1 MLSLAAALLVG
12 AFQSPEVIMSNSSPF
27 TGLCAFPLT
36 PADSQGRVDTEILS
50 RLVERLCE
58 AGVDSIGLLGSTGI
72 YAYLSREERRRAV
85 DTAVECIGGRVPLV
99 VGVGALRTDHAQD
112 LARDAAAAGADAL
125 LMAPVSYTPLTQDEA
140 YEHYRAVT
148 GATGLPLCI
157 YNNPGTTHFNFSID
171 LLERLALI
179 PTVKAVKMPLPAN
192 GDLAGEIAM
201 LRSRTS
207 LSLGY
212 SGDWGMADALLAGAD
227 AFYSVLGGL
236 MPKPVMVLARAAQA
250 GDTDQA
256 RAANAELKPLWETFK
271 SFGSLRVIYV
281 LLDLLG
287 LGSFEPPR
295 PLLPLDRAARDRV
308 LAAAEPLLRV

>member
-1 MLSLAAALLVG
+1 
-12 AFQSPEVIMSNSSPF
+12 MSDSSPF

-50 RLVERLCE
+50 RLVERLCN
-58 AGVDSIGLLGSTGI
+58 ARVDSIGLLGSTGI

-85 DTAVECIGGRVPLV
+85 DAAVECIGGRVPLV

-112 LARDAAAAGADAL
+112 LAQDAEASGADAL

-148 GATGLPLCI
+148 EATGLPLCI

-171 LLERLALI
+171 LLEQLARL
-179 PTVKAVKMPLPAN
+179 PSVKAVKMPLPAN
-192 GDLAGEIAM
+192 GDLLSEIGM
-201 LRSRTS
+201 LRGRTS

-212 SGDWGMADALLAGAD
+212 SGDWGMADALLAGSD

-236 MPKPVMVLARAAQA
+236 MPKPVMALARAGQA
-250 GDTDQA
+250 GDADQV
-256 RAANAELKPLWETFK
+256 RAADAELKPLWETLK
-271 SFGSLRVIYV
+271 SYGSLRVMYV

-287 LGSFEPPR
+287 LGTFEPPR
-295 PLLPLDRAARDRV
+295 PILPLDAAARNQV
-308 LAAAEPLLRV
+308 VSVAQSLLKME